1 MEGRK
6 IFAVGVIGVALAFFS
21 MPAFAEEAWETT
33 AQAMYEH
40 GWYLQ
45 TSAKDFSGAMDV
57 YQKLTER
64 FAEDKAYCALSRVR
78 IGQCLEAQGKRDE
91 AVAAWQK
98 ALVDFPEQAE
108 AVRDARLLLAGFD
121 PDKAGNVEEL
131 EKQIDGL
138 LENLRA
144 TAADRQAPLVL
155 AAAYPAEGAEFLHAK
170 LVELGKKYGP
180 ALARGEAEAFRNM
193 STSPIISSYLQ
204 ALASCDTD
212 KTVGYLMDL
221 LSRAGDKEGQFFG
234 ADTPLA
240 ITTSFIYLKPQRA
253 SDEMVDLVIKQA
265 SESERTPLSPGY
277 YRLPSDRSGFG
288 INTPGPA
295 YGFYT
300 LAFLAGFN
308 AKAEDYLKAEAVN
321 TGAEGRAAMAM
332 AALTRLEEAETAEF
346 FEKIATGKF
355 PETFRRTAITCLGWL
370 GKTRY
375 IYTGS
380 NPDFPQLEEAELL
393 RFIAYGLDR
402 RGGSPWAMTYATASS
417 KAAQPE
423 KAVVDACMKA
433 LKAAFDFNNCA
444 GMRCTVITSLKILAG
459 DASMPALIEY
469 AKSPIDPEV
478 REAAALALG
487 DMVEFGEKNAE
498 VSAALEGIMKDDPAA
513 VVRVQAAWSLARM
526 GNPGDRGYNGRSVPL
541 ETVPVILE
549 ALANYKGTPPTTAGN
564 LGMNI
569 TVTSAINSLFLTTFH
584 GELFPT
590 GPSGAQYDATTGK
603 AIDEFAKW
611 WAANKDKGEG
621 EWAKMGMDE
630 WVAKS
635 KASLA
640 SEVPAAATYPP
651 TAAIEPVINKLIDA
665 YTGKPETPTRPFAYE
680 RYSREQVKM
689 ICDWWEANRDKV
701 KWDSKARCFV
711 LPE

>member
-6 IFAVGVIGVALAFFS
+6 IFAVGVIGLALAFFS

-40 GWYLQ
+40 AWYLQ
-45 TSAKDFSGAMDV
+45 TSTKDFNGAMDV

-78 IGQCLEAQGKRDE
+78 IGQCLEAQGKKEE
-91 AVAAWQK
+91 AAAAWQK
-98 ALVDFPEQAE
+98 VLADFAEQAE
-108 AVRDARLLLAGFD
+108 AVRDARLLLAGID

-138 LENLRA
+138 LENARA
-144 TAADRQAPLVL
+144 TAADRQALLAL
-155 AAAYPAEGAEFLHAK
+155 AAAYPVEGAEYLHAK

-180 ALARGEAEAFRNM
+180 ALARGEAEAFGNT
-193 STSPIISSYLQ
+193 STAPIISSYLQ

-221 LSRAGDKEGQFFG
+221 FSRAGEKEGQFFG

-240 ITTSFIYLKPQRA
+240 ITTSFIYLKPERV

-265 SESERTPLSPGY
+265 SETERTPLSPGY

-308 AKAEDYLKAEAVN
+308 AKAADYLKAEAVN
-321 TGAEGRAAMAM
+321 TGDEGRAAMAM
-332 AALTRLEEAETAEF
+332 AALTRLDAPETAEF

-355 PETFRRTAITCLGWL
+355 PETFRRAAITCLGWL
-370 GKTRY
+370 GKTRH
-375 IYTGS
+375 IYTGA

-402 RGGSPWAMTYATASS
+402 RGGSPWAMTYATAYSQ
-417 KAAQPE
+417 AVYPD
-423 KAVVDACMKA
+423 KAVVEGCVKA
-433 LKAAFDFNNCA
+433 LKAAFDFNNCVE
-444 GMRCTVITSLKILAG
+444 MRCTVITALKILSGGAPI
-459 DASMPALIEY
+459 PALIEY

-487 DMVEFGEKNAE
+487 DMFEFGEKNAE
-498 VSAALEGIMKDDPAA
+498 ASAALDGIMKDDPAA

-526 GNPGDRGYNGRSVPL
+526 GNPGDRRYNGRSVPV
-541 ETVPVILE
+541 EAVPVMLE
-549 ALANYKGTPPTTAGN
+549 ALANYKGTPPTTAGYVAT
-564 LGMNI
+564 GI
-569 TVTSAINSLFLTTFH
+569 SVAYAVNSLFLTTFH
-584 GELFPT
+584 DELLLM

-621 EWAKMGMDE
+621 EWARMGMDE
-630 WVAKS
+630 WAAKS

-640 SEVPAAATYPP
+640 AEAPASATYPP

-665 YTGKPETPTRPFAYE
+665 YTGKSETPTRPFAYE

-689 ICDWWEANRDKV
+689 ICDWWEANRDKA
-701 KWDSKARCFV
+701 KWDSKERCFV